1 MVEALEKKFNN
12 DNVSEIAKF
21 ISSYK
26 APRSSRASKPS
37 GTKRVANPYVL
48 WLKDTRQAIVD
59 EHFDGV
65 SQKASEVTKKAA
77 TIWKEMSDEDKKP
90 WVEKNAQ
97 LKEEAGQSP
106 ISSPASDWNF
116 EKKIDVEVPEGW
128 SGPHIGKYL
137 AKSAAKGRGVGRFAT
152 FEEAVAA
159 AEALG
164 NKCGGITLEQ
174 KAYTVRVGNDPIKH
188 PNPAQSTYSEA
199 SWTKDNFEPE
209 LAPKSPKASKKK
221 TAKAEEPNPDE
232 VEAEPENEDAY
243 NQETDDEDETE
254 VERWTFNE
262 KIYLLDPTTNEVYD
276 AESCELIGK
285 KGEGAFAEPK
295 KIVKK
300 MKVAAAGN

>member
-1 MVEALEKKFNN
+1 ML
-12 DNVSEIAKF
+12 
-21 ISSYK
+21 
-26 APRSSRASKPS
+26 
-37 GTKRVANPYVL
+37 
-48 WLKDTRQAIVD
+48 
-59 EHFDGV
+59 
-65 SQKASEVTKKAA
+65 TKKAS
-77 TIWKEMSDEDKKP
+77 TIWKEMSEEDKKP

-106 ISSPASDWNF
+106 SSSPASDWNF
-116 EKKIDVEVPEGW
+116 EKKVDVEVPEGW
-128 SGPHIGKYL
+128 SGPHLGKYL

-221 TAKAEEPNPDE
+221 TAKAEEPKPDE
-232 VEAEPENEDAY
+232 VKPEAEPEAPLECQDGHQPDCNGLC
-243 NQETDDEDETE
+243 TDSLWIGDGFCDDPYEGHHLNCPELNNDGGDCADGNAAEFR
-254 VERWTFNE
+254 VDCLGHRAPASWFGDGACDNG
-262 KIYLLDPTTNEVYD
+262 IYQHN
-276 AESCELIGK
+276 GH
-285 KGEGAFAEPK
+285 
-295 KIVKK
+295 
-300 MKVAAAGN
+300 